1 MNETMINVTSPPG
14 FITAYRAKNAK
25 LTTYEI
31 SLEYYYENKNCRSF
45 TKSLEKIPPLVAENQ
60 KH

>member
-31 SLEYYYENKNCRSF
+31 SLEYYYENKNCIF
-45 TKSLEKIPPLVAENQ
+45 LFEKTLPLVAET
-60 KH
+60 KSIVT